1 MSKITYANKVAI
13 NENASIPNINKV
25 TDDDMNE
32 IKNVVNNNDDEMITI
47 NNKVTKLTNATTYST
62 DETVIG
68 KWINNKPLYRKVLT
82 GTLPTGS
89 GENTFNF
96 SGINIINF
104 YGEIKATS
112 GATFLINTYYTPIT
126 AYSISSWIDNSG
138 NLKIECGSN
147 YNTSSQ
153 YEIVIEYTKTID

>member
-13 NENASIPNINKV
+13 NENAEIPDINKV
-25 TDDDMNE
+25 TDNDMNE
-32 IKNVVNNNDDEMITI
+32 IKNVVNSNDDDMITI
-47 NNKVTKLTNATTYST
+47 NAKLINATTYST
-62 DETVIG
+62 DEIRIG
-68 KWINNKPLYRKVLT
+68 TWIDSKPIYRKVLT

-112 GATFLINTYYTPIT
+112 GATFLINTYYTPIP
-126 AYSISSWIDNSG
+126 AYSISGWIDNSG

-153 YEIVIEYTKTID
+153 YEIVIEYTK